1 MDEFDGLTDD
11 RNAWKYPKL
20 WKDAWEDAGPN
31 DIIVKCIQS
40 SRFFCMVKRVAGNLG
55 KKLKEKVNSKALGAK
70 Q

>member
-31 DIIVKCIQS
+31 DINIKCIQS
-40 SRFFCMVKRVAGNLG
+40 SRCLNL
-55 KKLKEKVNSKALGAK
+55 
-70 Q
+70 